1 MKKIFAHILTFS
13 AAICLAS
20 VSGFAQNGDRDSG
33 VELNKYVTGP
43 DAEGV
48 YTINLEAYATGE
60 SVVSIVE
67 THMPTDVV
75 LVLDMSLSMDN
86 TMESYTYTYTARSS
100 QGYSYND
107 IRWNDYY
114 ILHSDGN
121 YYEAEVLNEGGLGG
135 LITGAP
141 KCYLYYI
148 VDGTRYYLYGSSGAG
163 TTTKPSAV
171 KSFYDTIWT
180 GVLYSRTRHT
190 STTTKEQALKSAVSS
205 FVDVLAADAKAYDV
219 DHKVAVV
226 QYSNDQYYPSDSQS
240 TTESSRSGYTT
251 IVKNLVDVRNAS
263 NVTAIKTAVNGLDP
277 SGDTASDY
285 GMVKAGVIFPNPV
298 EGRQQVVIMFTD
310 GVPNHGGNPLSES
323 VANATTANSKVL
335 KNKGVLVYTIGIFD
349 DPADNVKR
357 YMNAVSSNYPNATK
371 YTEGDT
377 NIHDYFKNATD
388 ADELNEIFKT
398 IAQESATGGSS
409 TKLGS
414 ESTVVL
420 DVLSVNFSLPEG
432 TDRDDIGMF
441 VDEVISGSKNGDEYT
456 YEFGNRTDLVP
467 DGGNLEEYVN
477 FTTTDGK
484 QSISVTGFDFTKAD
498 TDSEYGNWVGPRTT
512 SGGGSSTT
520 VYKGKRLVITIP
532 VVKVDGY
539 DGGYGIE
546 TNTSDSGI
554 YSDGKKVDE
563 FPVPTLDFPSLA
575 VVKSGLKKGESAM
588 FEIHLTHEVLRDAD
602 GNIQKDANGYAM
614 VKSETAQNKPYYTLV
629 VTGDGTN
636 NPQYAILKNIEEGE
650 YTVTE
655 TSWSWA
661 YTPTPESYEEAKVLC
676 EKAVSDWPSGITETS
691 KCVIFTFNNTEKSN
705 LPDHAESVVV
715 NTFKGAGVTTTS
727 AVTTNSKE
735 QPAD

>member
-75 LVLDMSLSMDN
+75 LVLDMSLSMDDN
-86 TMESYTYTYTARSS
+86 ITSYTYTYTARSS
-100 QGYSYND
+100 QGYSYNNGD
-107 IRWNDYY
+107 NYY
-114 ILHSDGN
+114 YLHSDGN
-121 YYEAEVLNEGGLGG
+121 YYKVEHSNEGGLGG

-148 VDGTRYYLYGSSGAG
+148 VDGTRYYLYGSGAG

-171 KSFYDTIWT
+171 KSFFDTIWT
-180 GVLYSRTRHT
+180 GVLYSRTSHS
-190 STTTKEQALKSAVSS
+190 STTKKEQALKSAVSS
-205 FVDVLAADAKAYDV
+205 FVDVLAADAKAYNV

-240 TTESSRSGYTT
+240 TTESSRSGFTT

-310 GVPNHGGNPLSES
+310 GVPNHGGNPLNES
-323 VANATTANSKVL
+323 VANATTVNSKVL
-335 KNKGVLVYTIGIFD
+335 KDKGVLVYSIGIFADPSD
-349 DPADNVKR
+349 DVKR

-371 YTEGDT
+371 YTDGDT

-388 ADELNEIFKT
+388 AEELSEIFKT

-432 TDRDDIGMF
+432 ADLDDIGMF
-441 VDEVISGSKNGDEYT
+441 VEEVTSGSKNGDEYS
-456 YEFGNRTDLVP
+456 YVFGNRTNLVP
-467 DGGNLEEYVN
+467 NGGKLEDYVEIS
-477 FTTTDGK
+477 TTTDGN

-512 SGGGSSTT
+512 SVGGSSTT
-520 VYKGKRLVITIP
+520 DYKGKRLVITIP
-532 VVKVDGY
+532 VVKVEGY

-554 YSDGKKVDE
+554 YSDGKKIDE

-661 YTPTPESYEEAKVLC
+661 YTPTPPSYEEVQVLC

-715 NTFKGAGVTTTS
+715 NKFKGTGVNS
-727 AVTTNSKE
+727 SSVTTNSK
-735 QPAD
+735 